1 MTISTD
7 DVRTLLQAETN
18 SVLVLIEG
26 RTAVITDAERDSDE
40 YLGALQIITR
50 DELLQRAGSAEPTD
64 HEIAELAGALDVGAT
79 ELGA

>member
-18 SVLVLIEG
+18 SVLVMIEG
-26 RTAVITDAERDSDE
+26 RTAVITDAERDSDD

-50 DELLQRAGSAEPTD
+50 DELRQRVGSAEPTD
-64 HEIAELAGALDVGAT
+64 HEMAELAGALDVGAT